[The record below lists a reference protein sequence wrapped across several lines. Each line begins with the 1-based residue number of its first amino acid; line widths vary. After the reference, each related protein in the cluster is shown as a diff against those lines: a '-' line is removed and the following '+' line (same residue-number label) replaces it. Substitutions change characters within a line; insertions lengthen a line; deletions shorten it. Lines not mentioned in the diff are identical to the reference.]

1 MKSDKLFDLIA
12 WSKHG
17 YDSLYKT
24 MGYDIQEVTK
34 LLDDPEVVDPE
45 TDKVLISKSIFDAL
59 NRLCEVGV
67 DCIDG
72 KKTLEGVLALGKKL
86 GFNLITFTAT
96 LNESHFWQNP
106 YLKEWTT
113 ELEQSPFYD
122 ENSAYSNKPRVFVT
136 FADRWRFVKDGWTA
150 FDHRYTHVKY
160 DGIEFFRMPYRGRH
174 AGKDWG
180 RVKCLH
186 AGYFKSLEAAVKIET
201 PKSDN

>member
-1 MKSDKLFDLIA
+1 MKGDKLFDMIA

-24 MGYDIQEVTK
+24 MGYDMQEVTK

-86 GFNLITFTAT
+86 GFNLITFTAS
-96 LNESHFWQNP
+96 LNESYCWQWP
-106 YLKEWTT
+106 YLKEHTT
-113 ELEQSPFYD
+113 ELVQSPWYD
-122 ENSAYSNKPRVFVT
+122 ENSAYGNKQRVFVT
-136 FADRWRFVKDGWTA
+136 FADRWRFVKNGWDA
-150 FDHRYTHVKY
+150 HDHHRNHEKY
-160 DGIEFFRMPYRGRH
+160 DGVEFFRMPYRGRH

-186 AGYFKSLEAAVKIET
+186 AGYFKSLEAAVNIET
-201 PKSDN
+201 TK

>member
-24 MGYDIQEVTK
+24 MGYDIQEVSK

-45 TDKVLISKSIFDAL
+45 TDKVLISKSIFDKL

-67 DCIDG
+67 DCIDS
-72 KKTLEGVLALGKKL
+72 KKTREGVLALGKKL

-96 LNESHFWQNP
+96 LNERYFWQSP
-106 YLKEWTT
+106 YLKERTT
-113 ELEQSPFYD
+113 KLEQSPFYD
-122 ENSAYSNKPRVFVT
+122 ENSAYLNKQRVFVT
-136 FADRWRFVKDGWTA
+136 FADRWRFVKDGWEA

-174 AGKDWG
+174 KGKDWG
-180 RVKCLH
+180 RVTCLH
-186 AGYFKSLEAAVKIET
+186 AGFFKSLEAAVNIET
-201 PKSDN
+201 PK